1 MRDRSPPSRES
12 REERGPAALI
22 REKRSV
28 VRRYRIALGASL
40 ALNAALVTAFW
51 LYIHFAGTL
60 SMIEDVVGFF
70 N

>member
-1 MRDRSPPSRES
+1 MRDRSPSGIES
-12 REERGPAALI
+12 SQYGGPATLI
-22 REKRSV
+22 QDKRSAV
-28 VRRYRIALGASL
+28 WPYRVALVASL
-40 ALNAALVTAFW
+40 ALNALLVTAFW

>member
-1 MRDRSPPSRES
+1 MRDRSQSGVES
-12 REERGPAALI
+12 SQKSGPATLI
-22 REKRSV
+22 EEKRSAIRV
-28 VRRYRIALGASL
+28 YRIALVASL
-40 ALNAALVTAFW
+40 ALNALLVTAFW